1 MSEIST
7 KTLINKLDGI
17 EKRYNE
23 LSELMAKPDI
33 ATDFEQIKTL
43 SQEQSSIEDLVNKYR
58 EYSAVTQSLEET
70 RQMLDD
76 TSDEEMAEL
85 TKEEIESLKE
95 RGESLLH
102 EIKVALLPKDPAD
115 KKDVIVEI
123 RAGAGG
129 EEAGLFAADL
139 YRAYSRYAISRRWT
153 VELINSNES
162 GIGGFKEIVFEIK
175 GKGAYSRLKYESG
188 VHRVQR
194 VPSTESSGRL
204 HTSTATVAVLPEAE
218 EVDIEI
224 NPDDLRIDTFRSSGA
239 GGQHVNKTSSA
250 IRITH
255 IPTGIVSTC
264 QDERSQLKNKTKAMA
279 VLRSRMLAIEQQK
292 QQDKTTSQRR
302 SQVGT
307 ADRSE
312 KIRTY
317 NFPQDRVSDHRIGLT
332 LHNLPGILEG
342 DLDQLIDAVATAEQA
357 RHLEESLT

>member
-85 TKEEIESLKE
+85 TKEEIESLKK

>member
-1 MSEIST
+1 MTEIST
-7 KTLINKLDGI
+7 KTLTAKLDGI

-23 LSELMAKPDI
+23 LSEIMAQPDVS
-33 ATDFEQIKTL
+33 TDFEQIKTL

-58 EYSAVTQSLEET
+58 DFKATTQNLEET
-70 RQMLDD
+70 RQMLGE
-76 TSDEEMAEL
+76 TSDEEIAEL
-85 TKEEIESLKE
+85 AKEEIESLKDKSE
-95 RGESLLH
+95 TLLH

-139 YRAYSRYAISRRWT
+139 YRAYSRYALSKRWT

-194 VPSTESSGRL
+194 VPSTESGGRL

-224 NPDDLRIDTFRSSGA
+224 NQDDLRVDTFRASGA

-255 IPTGIVSTC
+255 IPTGIVATC
-264 QDERSQLKNKTKAMA
+264 QDERSQLKNKNKAMA
-279 VLRSRMLAIEQQK
+279 VLRTRLYDIELQK
-292 QQDKTTSQRR
+292 QQDKMTSTRR

-317 NFPQDRVSDHRIGLT
+317 NFPQDRITDHRIGINV
-332 LHNLPGILEG
+332 HNLPGVLEG
-342 DLDQLIDAVATAEQA
+342 DLDQLIDAVATAQQA
-357 RHLEESLT
+357 KQLEESLT

>member
-1 MSEIST
+1 MTEIST
-7 KTLINKLDGI
+7 KTLTNKLDGI

-43 SQEQSSIEDLVNKYR
+43 SQEQSSIEDLVNRYR
-58 EYSAVTQSLEET
+58 EYKNALENIEET
-70 RQMLDD
+70 RQMLEE
-76 TSDEEMAEL
+76 TSDDEMAEL
-85 TKEEIESLKE
+85 AKEEIETLKVRSE
-95 RGESLLH
+95 KLLY
-102 EIKVALLPKDPAD
+102 EIKVSLLPKDPAD
-115 KKDVIVEI
+115 SRDVIVEI

-139 YRAYSRYAISRRWT
+139 YRAYSRYAASRRWT
-153 VELINSNES
+153 AEVISSNES

-194 VPSTESSGRL
+194 VPTTESGGRL

-218 EVDIEI
+218 EVDIAI
-224 NPDDLRIDTFRSSGA
+224 NSDDLRIDTYRASGA

-279 VLRSRMLAIEQQK
+279 VLRTRLYDIELQK
-292 QQDKTTSQRR
+292 QQDKVTSQRR

-317 NFPQDRVSDHRIGLT
+317 NFPQDRITDHRIGINV
-332 LHNLPGILEG
+332 HNLPGVLEG
-342 DLDQLIDAVATAEQA
+342 DLDQLIDAVATAQQA
-357 RHLEESLT
+357 KQLEESLA

>member
-1 MSEIST
+1 MTEIST
-7 KTLINKLDGI
+7 KTLTNKLDGI

-43 SQEQSSIEDLVNKYR
+43 SQEQSSIEDLVNRYR
-58 EYSAVTQSLEET
+58 EYKNALENIEETHQMLEET
-70 RQMLDD
+70 SDD
-76 TSDEEMAEL
+76 EMAEL
-85 TKEEIESLKE
+85 AKEEIETLKVRSE
-95 RGESLLH
+95 NLLY
-102 EIKVALLPKDPAD
+102 EIKVSLLPKDPAD
-115 KKDVIVEI
+115 SKDVIVEI

-139 YRAYSRYAISRRWT
+139 YRAYSRYAASKRWT
-153 VELINSNES
+153 AEVISSNES

-194 VPSTESSGRL
+194 VPTTESGGRL

-218 EVDIEI
+218 EVDIAI
-224 NPDDLRIDTFRSSGA
+224 NSDDLRIDTYRASGA

-279 VLRSRMLAIEQQK
+279 VLRTRLYDIELQK
-292 QQDKTTSQRR
+292 QQDKVTSQRR

-317 NFPQDRVSDHRIGLT
+317 NFPQDRITDHRIGINV
-332 LHNLPGILEG
+332 HNLPGVLEG
-342 DLDQLIDAVATAEQA
+342 DLDQLIDAVATAQQA
-357 RHLEESLT
+357 KQLEESLA